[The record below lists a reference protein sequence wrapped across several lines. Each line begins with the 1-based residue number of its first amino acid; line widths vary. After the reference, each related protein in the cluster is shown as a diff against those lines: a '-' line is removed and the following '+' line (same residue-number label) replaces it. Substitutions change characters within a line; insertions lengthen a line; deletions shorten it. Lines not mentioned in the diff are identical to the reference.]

1 MAPYPQIFSRGT
13 IIDAT
18 ESSPITPEVIAG
30 FIFASGILLG
40 CAVWLGVFLYRK
52 RTRQLQD
59 IGKGVISKGDE
70 KAVSAGCVSV
80 NVHAPLIEN

>member
-1 MAPYPQIFSRGT
+1 MLQGVEAKPQARGT

-30 FIFASGILLG
+30 LMFAGGILLG
-40 CAVWLGVFLYRK
+40 GAVWLGVFLYRN
-52 RTRQLQD
+52 RTRQPQD
-59 IGKGVISKGDE
+59 IIFKGVISKGDE

-80 NVHAPLIEN
+80 NVHAL